1 MVNNHCKAAPV
12 PADPDELRLLNLQER
27 LCKLQSEL
35 MPSEDP
41 MAVPESPAPAPVD
54 PDELRLLNLQE
65 RLCKLQSELMPSED
79 PMAVPESP
87 APAPVDPDEL
97 RLLNLQ
103 ERLCKL
109 QSELMPS
116 EDPMAVP
123 ESPAPAP
130 VDPDE
135 NLSKRSLNH
144 PKKVT
149 SRIARESN
157 FSSTYNGF
165 SLPVTP
171 QVSLQ
176 PTGAFS

>member
-1 MVNNHCKAAPV
+1 MVNNHCKAASV
-12 PADPDELRLLNLQER
+12 PA
-27 LCKLQSEL
+27 
-35 MPSEDP
+35 
-41 MAVPESPAPAPVD
+41 
-54 PDELRLLNLQE
+54 
-65 RLCKLQSELMPSED
+65 
-79 PMAVPESP
+79 
-87 APAPVDPDEL
+87 DPDEL

-144 PKKVT
+144 PKNVT

-176 PTGAFS
+176 PTGGFSWNHLIIGKLKPEQSQDQQLRGGFKYFLCSRNWENDAIWRSYFQMVWFNHQLDKKRS